1 MNILFITHET
11 SRTGAPFVLL
21 YLLRWLK
28 SQPQTHHITLLSLRR
43 GALHD
48 DFKSVV
54 NDIYELSDV
63 DKRLPFTTRALNKA
77 FKRSRISK
85 KDELV
90 DAIADTT
97 FDIIYSNTILSMPY
111 GNRVKTKQSDAKHIV
126 HVHELNA
133 IINMLSLNF
142 GKEIKSV
149 DHFIAASNLVKQN
162 LLSNWNIPPSQ
173 VTRVYEC
180 SQTEVKEQE
189 KTPNSVFHVGGS
201 GTVHWRKGSDLFVQ
215 VANIIKTKYPD
226 ASVKYTWVGHH
237 SDKERIIIEEDI
249 RKMGLQDQVSFTGQ
263 VNDPQTY
270 YNDFDVFLMTSRE
283 DPFPL
288 VCIEVGMLGKPII
301 CFEGATG
308 SEEVISKGGGVLVPY
323 LNVEA
328 MADQVM
334 QYYENRDLCTAHGS
348 VNKEEFSKFTPE
360 LICPQYYEVIETTYG
375 IGKQ

>member
-1 MNILFITHET
+1 M
-11 SRTGAPFVLL
+11 
-21 YLLRWLK
+21 
-28 SQPQTHHITLLSLRR
+28 
-43 GALHD
+43 HD